1 MESLESILNDLQGK
15 YKDPNKEPNANKQ
28 DQEQPIA
35 TPPLPSQTSI
45 PPITPAPNSLDSL
58 LNDLRNNSHSSSQNN
73 SQSNSH
79 SNSQTYV
86 TDYTS
91 PQVTPETLPRQPS
104 PVIDR
109 DLQQISDRQKAED
122 LKAITKTATEW
133 LKKLD
138 PLGGEGLWF
147 EEFAKN
153 YPSRL
158 EAAIALL
165 QQST

>member
-15 YKDPNKEPNANKQ
+15 YKDPKANKQ

-35 TPPLPSQTSI
+35 TPPLPNQTSI
-45 PPITPAPNSLDSL
+45 PPIATAPNSLDSL
-58 LNDLRNNSHSSSQNN
+58 LNDLRNSSQNN

-79 SNSQTYV
+79 SNTQTYV
-86 TDYTS
+86 PDYTS
-91 PQVTPETLPRQPS
+91 PQVAPETLPSQPS

>member
-1 MESLESILNDLQGK
+1 MESLESILSDLQGK
-15 YKDPNKEPNANKQ
+15 YKDPETSKHGKEDKT
-28 DQEQPIA
+28 
-35 TPPLPSQTSI
+35 TPQLPSQNNSQSI
-45 PPITPAPNSLDSL
+45 APATNSLDSL
-58 LNDLRNNSHSSSQNN
+58 LDDLRIN
-73 SQSNSH
+73 SQSNSQ
-79 SNSQTYV
+79 SNSQTYLP
-86 TDYTS
+86 DYTS
-91 PQVTPETLPRQPS
+91 PQQVTPEVTPKQTS

-109 DLQQISDRQKAED
+109 DLKQIANQQKVKDQEE
-122 LKAITKTATEW
+122 ITKTATEW

-165 QQST
+165 QSK

>member
-1 MESLESILNDLQGK
+1 MESLESILSDLQGK
-15 YKDPNKEPNANKQ
+15 YKDPETSKHGTEDKT
-28 DQEQPIA
+28 
-35 TPPLPSQTSI
+35 TPQLPSQNNSQSI
-45 PPITPAPNSLDSL
+45 APATNSLDSL
-58 LNDLRNNSHSSSQNN
+58 LNDLRIN
-73 SQSNSH
+73 SQSNS
-79 SNSQTYV
+79 QTYLP
-86 TDYTS
+86 DYTS
-91 PQVTPETLPRQPS
+91 PQVTPDVTPKLTS

-109 DLQQISDRQKAED
+109 DLKQIANQQKVKDQEE
-122 LKAITKTATEW
+122 ITKTATEW

-165 QQST
+165 QSQ